1 MYFYFDYQTTSLNFQ
16 RNTNTNTL
24 MNRSQTTGTNLL
36 SMEQQTAC
44 ESFCSEVVL
53 SEYIRRNADKYIRG
67 TLDNPKLLKK
77 ALLECPNELVR
88 RDTEEI
94 QYNVPELFI
103 DEGEE

>member
-53 SEYIRRNADKYIRG
+53 SG
-67 TLDNPKLLKK
+67 TQ
-77 ALLECPNELVR
+77 PNTSDEMLISIYEELW
-88 RDTEEI
+88 TI
-94 QYNVPELFI
+94 QSC
-103 DEGEE
+103 